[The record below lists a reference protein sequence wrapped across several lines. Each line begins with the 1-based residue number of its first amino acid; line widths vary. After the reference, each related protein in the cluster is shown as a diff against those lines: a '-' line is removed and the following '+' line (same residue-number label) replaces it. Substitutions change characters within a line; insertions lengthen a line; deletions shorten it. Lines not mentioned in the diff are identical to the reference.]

1 MSNIMTMMS
10 SCNCNYWEMI
20 QSLIQFHSFT
30 YIIAFYIEGVFNTVT
45 HDQLKYTEKFIPK
58 LILCVFEP
66 RRLKLDGQ
74 HEVISL

>member
-1 MSNIMTMMS
+1 ML
-10 SCNCNYWEMI
+10 

-58 LILCVFEP
+58 LIPCVSEP